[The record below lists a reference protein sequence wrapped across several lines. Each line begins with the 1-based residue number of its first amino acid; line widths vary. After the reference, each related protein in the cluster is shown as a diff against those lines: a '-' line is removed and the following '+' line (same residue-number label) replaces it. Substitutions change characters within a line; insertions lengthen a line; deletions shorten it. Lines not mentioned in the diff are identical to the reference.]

1 MMQVY
6 VDLTRCTVV
15 YDGTAPAAY
24 ERELG
29 PGRPKWSHAYPDGS
43 DVALCGATGHHRP
56 SSGDRKRCPAC
67 LDAAR
72 PSFIA
77 R

>member
-1 MMQVY
+1 MN
-6 VDLTRCTVV
+6 V
-15 YDGTAPAAY
+15 YDGTAPVAY

-29 PGRPKWSHAYPDGS
+29 PGRPKWSHAYPAS
-43 DVALCGATGHHRP
+43 SEVALCGVSDRRRP
-56 SSGDRKRCPAC
+56 SDGSAQHCPAC